1 MSMYCAYALLK
12 VLKDKCFQKMLDY
25 YNGNFSNVVRL
36 DPTVKHSVY
45 DNIRLLMTEPTHVID
60 NIYIGNSLNASNYY
74 ELIDNEIT
82 HVINVSE
89 EISNYFPEE
98 IEYLRIPVSDT
109 NDASLD
115 NYYAKALEFINN
127 IDHFNGKNNNVLIH
141 CFMGSSRSATIV
153 VLYLMKVKNMS
164 FDAAYKYLK
173 RLRPV
178 VNMNI
183 TFAEELQDVE
193 KNMKEAWI

>member
-1 MSMYCAYALLK
+1 MYCAYALLK

-74 ELIDNEIT
+74 ELIDNDIT